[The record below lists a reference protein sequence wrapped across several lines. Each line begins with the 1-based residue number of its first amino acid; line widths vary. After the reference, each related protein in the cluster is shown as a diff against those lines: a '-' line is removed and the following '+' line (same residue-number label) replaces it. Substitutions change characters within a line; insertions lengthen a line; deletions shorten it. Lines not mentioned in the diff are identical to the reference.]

1 MKIRP
6 LFSFAGWIPGAF
18 CVAAMATHP
27 VFSQAAQPP
36 VVLSRTA
43 MEFQCPARMHVLQ
56 KVEPTTEEGW
66 RVDGSDKS
74 HPLVT
79 VSFFAGPPEQKAKLV
94 PSRQER
100 QSGDGDL
107 GVRTRRS
114 ALLGGLRIWRHIRH
128 CGTRVTDR
136 RRGLHRGIRSRF
148 LRTRDEAVELPA
160 LQALRTGTVRRL
172 HCLAAATRHT
182 ALPTS
187 SATSSP
193 PFASSATPTGRPRA
207 SPSPLT
213 KPVSTSSGMP
223 CGLPLAN
230 GTKMTL

>member
-1 MKIRP
+1 MHSASQLWQRIPFFLRLRSPLYCHHALRWNCSALPACMYCKRRNLLRKKVGESTGAQESSAGDGIVFCRASRAKGETRP
-6 LFSFAGWIPGAF
+6 QSA
-18 CVAAMATHP
+18 
-27 VFSQAAQPP
+27 
-36 VVLSRTA
+36 
-43 MEFQCPARMHVLQ
+43 
-56 KVEPTTEEGW
+56 
-66 RVDGSDKS
+66 
-74 HPLVT
+74 
-79 VSFFAGPPEQKAKLV
+79 
-94 PSRQER
+94 RQER
-100 QSGDGDL
+100 QSGDGHL

-114 ALLGGLRIWRHIRH
+114 ALLGGLRIWRHNRH

-148 LRTRDEAVELPA
+148 LRTCDEAVELPA
-160 LQALRTGTVRRL
+160 LQALRTGAARRP

-193 PFASSATPTGRPRA
+193 PLASSATPTGRPQA
-207 SPSPLT
+207 SPSSLT

>member
-1 MKIRP
+1 MLSASQLWQRILFFSGCAALCIAITRCDGIAVPCPHACTAKGGTYYGRRLASRREQQESSAGDGIVFCRASRAKGETRP
-6 LFSFAGWIPGAF
+6 QSA
-18 CVAAMATHP
+18 
-27 VFSQAAQPP
+27 
-36 VVLSRTA
+36 
-43 MEFQCPARMHVLQ
+43 
-56 KVEPTTEEGW
+56 
-66 RVDGSDKS
+66 
-74 HPLVT
+74 
-79 VSFFAGPPEQKAKLV
+79 
-94 PSRQER
+94 RQER
-100 QSGDGDL
+100 QSGDGHL

-114 ALLGGLRIWRHIRH
+114 ALLRIWRHIRH

-148 LRTRDEAVELPA
+148 LRTCDEAVELPA
-160 LQALRTGTVRRL
+160 LQALRTGAARRP

-193 PFASSATPTGRPRA
+193 PLASSATPTGRPQA
-207 SPSPLT
+207 SPSSLT